1 MERKEYR
8 TDLSREKGPP
18 AENPFIE
25 KSGKVHSGAGLV
37 TVSAETQPDT
47 QTSVT
52 GDKRKTFVFK

>member
-52 GDKRKTFVFK
+52 G